1 MVTFDRWITSHE
13 RFKPESAAIVFQP
26 QTGTSETIS
35 YAEITNRINATFLVL
50 TQHYKLGAGDR
61 IAWLGF
67 NHPEFFVVLAAA
79 ARAGILLIPLNWR
92 LSENELVY
100 IVSDSKPQ
108 LLFHDAQHSELATS
122 LATQLSAPSKTDSYN
137 CLCNFENVK
146 AEDSLFKLRT
156 NIKATTDSK
165 LSAERFATIGNAQS
179 SSTAVL
185 LVYTSGTTGRPKG
198 ALLSQECM
206 MTNAHMSQHM
216 LQLNSEDRILNV
228 LPLFHVGGINIQS
241 LPTLVHGATLVLSQ
255 TFEAEQ
261 TLDLIK
267 QHKISHILTVP
278 TVLSALL
285 NSADWKKSAF
295 QSLRSIA
302 IGSTDVPIS
311 LINQA
316 ENSGV
321 PMLQVY
327 GATETGPIAIYQRI
341 ETKESCRNI
350 AGSIGRAGLLCDI
363 RLVDEQDR
371 IVKPGDVGEICV
383 RGGNIL
389 SRYWNN
395 PDASESSIK
404 NGWFHTGDLAL
415 CDGEGNY
422 WFRDRKKHVIIS
434 GGENIYPAEIERVL
448 ALLPAIDEVAVVG
461 IEDDKWGEV
470 PAALIVQPINAPL
483 LDEQETKEFC
493 SAKIARY
500 KIPRY
505 FLTVEQLP
513 RSALG
518 KVLVEEARELAKR
531 MLTN

>member
-1 MVTFDRWITSHE
+1 
-13 RFKPESAAIVFQP
+13 
-26 QTGTSETIS
+26 
-35 YAEITNRINATFLVL
+35 
-50 TQHYKLGAGDR
+50 
-61 IAWLGF
+61 
-67 NHPEFFVVLAAA
+67 
-79 ARAGILLIPLNWR
+79 
-92 LSENELVY
+92 
-100 IVSDSKPQ
+100 
-108 LLFHDAQHSELATS
+108 
-122 LATQLSAPSKTDSYN
+122 
-137 CLCNFENVK
+137 
-146 AEDSLFKLRT
+146 
-156 NIKATTDSK
+156 
-165 LSAERFATIGNAQS
+165 
-179 SSTAVL
+179 
-185 LVYTSGTTGRPKG
+185 
-198 ALLSQECM
+198 

-216 LQLNSEDRILNV
+216 LQLNSEDKVLNV

-241 LPTLVHGATLVLSQ
+241 LPALIHGATLVLSQ

-261 TLDLIK
+261 TLDLIQ

-278 TVLSALL
+278 TVLSALM
-285 NSADWKKSAF
+285 NSANWTSTAV
-295 QSLRSIA
+295 QSLRSIS
-302 IGSTDVPIS
+302 IGSTDVPIP

-316 ENSGV
+316 ENIGV
-321 PMLQVY
+321 QVLQVY

-371 IVKPGDVGEICV
+371 IVKPGDIGEICV

-389 SRYWNN
+389 SNYWNN
-395 PDASESSIK
+395 PDASESSIR

-415 CDGEGNY
+415 CEEDGNY

-461 IEDDKWGEV
+461 VEHDKWGEV

-483 LDEQETKEFC
+483 LDEQEAKDFC
-493 SAKIARY
+493 SGKIARY

-505 FLTVEQLP
+505 FLTVKQLP

-518 KVLVEEARELAKR
+518 KVLVEDTRELAKR
-531 MLTN
+531 MLAN

>member
-1 MVTFDRWITSHE
+1 
-13 RFKPESAAIVFQP
+13 
-26 QTGTSETIS
+26 
-35 YAEITNRINATFLVL
+35 
-50 TQHYKLGAGDR
+50 
-61 IAWLGF
+61 
-67 NHPEFFVVLAAA
+67 
-79 ARAGILLIPLNWR
+79 
-92 LSENELVY
+92 
-100 IVSDSKPQ
+100 

-165 LSAERFATIGNAQS
+165 LSAERSATIGNAQS

-261 TLDLIK
+261 TL
-267 QHKISHILTVP
+267 
-278 TVLSALL
+278 
-285 NSADWKKSAF
+285 

-461 IEDDKWGEV
+461 VEDDKWGEV